1 MNQDPH
7 ITLRARP
14 ALARAALLLTGRRP
28 AESGVVVRLR
38 QQLAAAQDENRRLR
52 LALDYHRAREV
63 DRETREHTLWQSG
76 PGITV
81 GDVLPPKP

>member
-38 QQLAAAQDENRRLR
+38 EQLAAAQAENRRLR
-52 LALDYHRAREV
+52 LALDYHRDRDRA
-63 DRETREHTLWQSG
+63 RETREGRQWSSTEQARVVEV
-76 PGITV
+76 PA
-81 GDVLPPKP
+81 PR